1 MRSLAVALARS
12 RAQGLP
18 GQSPCGLLAT
28 GIGESLAD
36 DLSTTAGMAPIPP
49 DKTGVASGV
58 LNTLR
63 LIDLAVGAA
72 LTEFW
77 CARSN
82 TTG

>member
-1 MRSLAVALARS
+1 
-12 RAQGLP
+12 
-18 GQSPCGLLAT
+18 
-28 GIGESLAD
+28 
-36 DLSTTAGMAPIPP
+36 MAPIPP
-49 DKTGVASGV
+49 DKTGVAAGV

-72 LTEFW
+72 LTGFW